1 MENILLL
8 TDFSA
13 NANSV
18 AEYTYDFAKKI
29 HADITL
35 CNAMT
40 IPSDMPNAGLVVWPM
55 ESHEVIKDRSASK
68 LNKLRTHLQHRD
80 QSHSKK
86 PVLTLLNQAG
96 SLQDVVTE
104 IASERTIHFLAMGA
118 HDESMDSFL
127 KQDQTRGMIDS
138 SPVPALLIPL
148 KLKFE
153 PIRNIYFA
161 SDLKDLPSDRIFLT
175 RLTALARM
183 FMSEIFIIHISSSK
197 SAATVKE
204 KIYDMLNDLRD
215 GLGYPGIHFR
225 EIIAD
230 NDTSSLEKIMLE
242 KRVDMIAVVH
252 REHSFFSRLF
262 KGSVAKKL
270 AGQLTM
276 PMLIYQESN
285 K

>member
-1 MENILLL
+1 MEDILLL

-29 HADITL
+29 HGDITI

-40 IPSDMPNAGLVVWPM
+40 IPSELPDAGLVVWPM

-96 SLQDVVTE
+96 NLQDVVTE

-118 HDESMDSFL
+118 HDQSINSFL
-127 KQDQTRGMIDS
+127 KQDQTRGIIDS
-138 SPVPALLIPL
+138 SPVPVLLIPL
-148 KLKFE
+148 TLKFE

-175 RLTALARM
+175 RLSAVARM

-197 SAATVKE
+197 SAAAVKE
-204 KIYDMLNDLRD
+204 KIYGMLNDLRD
-215 GLGYPGIHFR
+215 SLGYPGIHFR

-230 NDTSSLEKIMLE
+230 NDTSSLEKIMSE
-242 KRVDMIAVVH
+242 KCVDMIAVVH

-262 KGSVAKKL
+262 RGSVSKKL
-270 AGQLTM
+270 AGQLTI

-285 K
+285 R